1 MSCVR
6 ASEEA
11 QRAYSDLE
19 QIQKDLK
26 EGKSDVGKN
35 LSSLLRAIRLEEAHE
50 IEKLTV
56 LQDKELAKKG
66 RKEFDRDKVTNKNI
80 KLAKAN
86 LKSIESYRNALD
98 GVRTLHEEAKKEAAV
113 KRQIAQVEKEIAGEV
128 KKSNKK
134 ATVETEALNALRV
147 KLGELRSQLK
157 DSPQKKQQLQENA
170 IKAHLA
176 SLDRTAADLERRI
189 VEKDFAPKRVSIKK
203 VLTKEVQEKLNR
215 VDKLKRE
222 WEQEKRKAE
231 REGMTPF
238 QRGLDTVNQIK
249 RFSILSGIKSILKL
263 AAASGEVAI
272 IRPITEGAGYALRAI
287 PIIDR
292 IADLAPI
299 EGGRASDFAGDVAN
313 YYGGLISGGKEFGS
327 IVSGRGSMIDIK
339 FGKDVDIPDN
349 MWLGAFGR
357 IHEAV
362 KNPTRVANYN
372 FAFERYLNWAERN
385 GQNPKDQFV
394 KDQAEIEAFKYANR
408 SIFKEDNKVTQ
419 IYNDA
424 IRFGKQKGGGW
435 GTGLAFA
442 LEQTLPIVKIPT
454 NIVKQVFEYQFGTI
468 TGSVRLLRAV
478 NKGLENVSPY
488 EAELIM
494 RQLKNG
500 SVGALMFIIGAI
512 CEEDIG
518 GIYIKGEEKG
528 ENEYGSI
535 GSFPRYL
542 FENPAFACLQIG
554 ATLTRYLKNHLPDDE
569 NLVEN
574 AQTIALGMLLTGI
587 GVLEE
592 APFVKAMFTVPK
604 IAESGE
610 RIPITLAEIYARPY
624 IPNIIQHFANMS
636 DLEEPV
642 DWNNWKSV
650 YDSFVSP
657 KPNPRAP
664 ENIPQALLLAV
675 PAMGQP
681 EEYSRKGV
689 PEK

>member
-11 QRAYSDLE
+11 QKAYSDLE

-26 EGKSDVGKN
+26 EGKSDVGRN

-66 RKEFDRDKVTNKNI
+66 RREFDRDKVTNKNI

-86 LKSIESYRNALD
+86 LKSIESYRNAID

-113 KRQIAQVEKEIAGEV
+113 NRQIVQVEKEIAGEV

-134 ATVETEALNALRV
+134 ATVETPELNALRV
-147 KLGELRSQLK
+147 KLAELRSQLK
-157 DSPQKKQQLQENA
+157 ETPQKRQQLQESA

-176 SLDRTAADLERRI
+176 RLDRTAADLERRI
-189 VEKDFAPKRVSIKK
+189 TEKDFAPKRVNIKK
-203 VLTKEVQEKLNR
+203 VLTPEVQEKLNR
-215 VDKLKRE
+215 VDKLKRD
-222 WEQEKRKAE
+222 WERDKRKAE

-238 QRGLDTVNQIK
+238 QRGFDTLSQVK
-249 RFSILSGIKSILKL
+249 RFSILSGLKSIFKL
-263 AAASGEVAI
+263 YAASLEVALV
-272 IRPITEGAGYALRAI
+272 RPMTEGAGYALRSI
-287 PIIDR
+287 PFIDR

-299 EGGRASDFAGDVAN
+299 EGGRATDFAGDVAN
-313 YYGGLISGGKEFGS
+313 YYSGLISGGKEFKS
-327 IVSGRGSMIDIK
+327 ILTGRGSMIDIK
-339 FGKDVDIPDN
+339 FGKDVEIPDN
-349 MWLGAFGR
+349 MILGTFGR
-357 IHEAV
+357 LHEAV

-385 GQNPKDQFV
+385 GLNPKEQFV

-408 SIFKEDNKVTQ
+408 SIFKEDNAVTK

-435 GTGLAFA
+435 GAGLAFA

-454 NIVKQVFEYQFGTI
+454 NIVKQVFEYQFGTL
-468 TGSVRLLRAV
+468 TGSVRLLNAV

-500 SVGALMFIIGAI
+500 TVGGLMFAIGAL
-512 CEEDIG
+512 CEEQIG
-518 GIYIKGEEKG
+518 GIYMKGEEKTD
-528 ENEYGSI
+528 NEYGSAFGI
-535 GSFPRYL
+535 PRYL
-542 FENPAFACLQIG
+542 LENPAFAALQIG

-569 NLVEN
+569 NLVDN
-574 AQTIALGMLLTGI
+574 AKTIALGMLLTGI

-592 APFVKAMFTVPK
+592 APFVKAMFSVPK
-604 IAESGE
+604 IGESGE

-624 IPNIIQHFANMS
+624 IPNILQHFANMS
-636 DLEEPV
+636 DLEEPI
-642 DWNNWKSV
+642 DWKSWTNIFSSV
-650 YDSFVSP
+650 VSP
-657 KPNPRAP
+657 KATPRAP
-664 ENIPQALLLAV
+664 ETVSEALLLAV
-675 PAMGQP
+675 PAFGQP
-681 EEYSRKGV
+681 EDYSRKGV

>member
-26 EGKSDVGKN
+26 EGKSDVGRN

-113 KRQIAQVEKEIAGEV
+113 KRQISQVEKEIAGEV

-157 DSPQKKQQLQENA
+157 DSPQKKQQLQESA

-176 SLDRTAADLERRI
+176 RLDRTAADLERRI
-189 VEKDFAPKRVSIKK
+189 VEKDFAPKRVNIKK
-203 VLTKEVQEKLNR
+203 VLTPEVQEKLNR
-215 VDKLKRE
+215 VDKLKRN
-222 WEQEKRKAE
+222 WEQEKRRAE
-231 REGMTPF
+231 REGMSPF
-238 QRGLDTVNQIK
+238 QRGLDTLNQIK
-249 RFSILSGIKSILKL
+249 RFSILSGIKSIFKL
-263 AAASGEVAI
+263 SAASAEVAI
-272 IRPITEGAGYALRAI
+272 VRPMTEGAGYALRAI
-287 PIIDR
+287 PFIDR
-292 IADLAPI
+292 IADLAPV
-299 EGGRASDFAGDVAN
+299 EGGRATDFAGDVAN
-313 YYGGLISGGKEFGS
+313 YYGGLISGGKEFKS

-385 GQNPKDQFV
+385 GENPKDQLV
-394 KDQAEIEAFKYANR
+394 KDKAEIEAFKYANR
-408 SIFKEDNKVTQ
+408 SIFKEDNKVVQ
-419 IYNDA
+419 IYNDV
-424 IRFGKQKGGGW
+424 IRASKKSNTRW
-435 GTGLAFA
+435 GTAIAFG

-454 NIVKQVFEYQFGTI
+454 NIVKQTFEYAFGTI
-468 TGSVRLLRAV
+468 SGSMDLYKAYK
-478 NKGLENVSPY
+478 KGLENVSPA
-488 EAELIM
+488 EAEIIM

-500 SVGALMFIIGAI
+500 TVGGLMMVIGAL
-512 CEEDIG
+512 CEEQIG
-518 GIYIKGEEKG
+518 GIYMKGEEKG
-528 ENEYGSI
+528 DNEYGSAFGI
-535 GSFPRYL
+535 PRYL
-542 FENPAFACLQIG
+542 LENPAFAALQIG

-569 NLVEN
+569 NLADN
-574 AQTIALGMLLTGI
+574 AKTIALGILETGI
-587 GVLEE
+587 GVIEE
-592 APFVKAMFTVPK
+592 APFVKAMFSAPK
-604 IAESGE
+604 IGESGE

-636 DLEEPV
+636 DLEEPI
-642 DWNNWKSV
+642 DWNSWTNIASSV
-650 YDSFVSP
+650 ISP
-657 KPNPRAP
+657 KATPRAP
-664 ENIPQALLLAV
+664 ETVWQALELAV
-675 PAMGQP
+675 PALGQP